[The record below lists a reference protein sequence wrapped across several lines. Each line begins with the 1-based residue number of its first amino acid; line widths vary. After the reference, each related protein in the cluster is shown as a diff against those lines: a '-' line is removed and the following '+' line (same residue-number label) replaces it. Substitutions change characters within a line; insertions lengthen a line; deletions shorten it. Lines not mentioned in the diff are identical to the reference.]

1 MAMAS
6 HLGHLSSQIQG
17 LLDQLAQPITAAPP
31 LVATAAPAPTMPIV
45 GIGSKL
51 APPVQFSGELGLC
64 RTLLIDCSI
73 HFELTPHAF
82 CTDQS
87 KIAFMISHL
96 TGRAKAWASA
106 EWARGSPLC
115 SFLTDFQAA
124 LMRTFDPVTT
134 DREKAQEL
142 SGLRQGSGSVC
153 DYAICFHT
161 LVAESGWNSTTLYD
175 VFLKG
180 LAYSRPP
187 HPLGSTP
194 RLRLPHCARHSNRQQ
209 DQSAPTATEQ
219 KIRTTERT
227 PCS

>member
-17 LLDQLAQPITAAPP
+17 LLDQLAQPITAALP

-115 SFLTDFQAA
+115 SFF
-124 LMRTFDPVTT
+124 
-134 DREKAQEL
+134 
-142 SGLRQGSGSVC
+142 
-153 DYAICFHT
+153 Y
-161 LVAESGWNSTTLYD
+161 
-175 VFLKG
+175 
-180 LAYSRPP
+180 
-187 HPLGSTP
+187 
-194 RLRLPHCARHSNRQQ
+194 RLPGSINE
-209 DQSAPTATEQ
+209 DF
-219 KIRTTERT
+219 
-227 PCS
+227 